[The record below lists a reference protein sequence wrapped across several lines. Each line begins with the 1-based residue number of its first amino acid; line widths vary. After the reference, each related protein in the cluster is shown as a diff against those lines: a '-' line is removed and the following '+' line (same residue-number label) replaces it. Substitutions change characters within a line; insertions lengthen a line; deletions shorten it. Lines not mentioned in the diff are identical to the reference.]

1 MKNLTWLN
9 KIFYVVNILIAI
21 SLLLSYLLPYISPHT
36 FTLISV
42 LSLGVP
48 LLIIVNVVFV
58 IYWVVKL
65 KKQFLLSGLVL
76 LIGFNTIG
84 AFIKIS
90 EKKIILND
98 DLKVLSYN
106 VRLFNIYNWKPESIE
121 TVKSKIKKFVEGKS
135 PDIVCFQEFV
145 YEYKSDFN
153 FKYKFINNRF
163 PKNNKNRF
171 GQAILSNHR
180 IINTG
185 VISFDNS
192 RHNAIF
198 ADIVRKKDTFR
209 VYSIHLESQG
219 LQLDKENFGNEDT
232 SKLRNRLKIT
242 FKKQADQALKIFKNE
257 QDCPYKTIMCGDFNN
272 TAFSWVY
279 NKLKNG
285 KKDAF
290 VIAGAGLGKSYDY
303 IMPVRIDFILTH
315 ENFEINN
322 FKTYNDFT
330 FSDHYPIMARLNLSA
345 Q

>member
-21 SLLLSYLLPYISPHT
+21 ALLLSYLLPYISPNT

-48 LLIIVNVVFV
+48 LLIIVNVLFV
-58 IYWVVKL
+58 IYWMIKL
-65 KKQFLLSGLVL
+65 KKQFLLSSLVL

-90 EKKIILND
+90 EKEVMLND

-121 TVKSKIKKFVEGKS
+121 NVKSNIINFVEEKS

-145 YEYKSDFN
+145 NEYKSDFN
-153 FKYKFINNRF
+153 FKYKFVNDRNS
-163 PKNNKNRF
+163 KNKRKRF

-185 VISFDNS
+185 VIHFENS
-192 RHNAIF
+192 TNNAIF
-198 ADIVRKKDTFR
+198 ADIIRRKDTFR
-209 VYSIHLESQG
+209 IYSIHLESQG
-219 LQLDKENFGNEDT
+219 LQLDKENFGDEDT
-232 SKLRNRLKIT
+232 SKLKDRLQIT
-242 FKKQADQALKIFKNE
+242 FKKQADQALKIYTNE

-279 NKLKNG
+279 NKLKND
-285 KKDAF
+285 KNDAF
-290 VIAGAGLGKSYDY
+290 VTAGKGLGKSYDY
-303 IMPVRIDFILTH
+303 IMPARIDFILAH
-315 ENFEINN
+315 EYFEINN
-322 FKTYNDFT
+322 FKTYNDFS
-330 FSDHYPIMARLNLSA
+330 FSDHYPIMARLNLSI